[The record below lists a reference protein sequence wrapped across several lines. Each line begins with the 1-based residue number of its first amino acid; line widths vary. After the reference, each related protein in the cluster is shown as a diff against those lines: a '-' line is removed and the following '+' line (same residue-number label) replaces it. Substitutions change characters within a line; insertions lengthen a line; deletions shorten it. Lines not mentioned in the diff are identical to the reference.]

1 MLKTFD
7 DGLCIQTLASAN
19 YYYAKQEAEAY
30 GWVTVESDNPNEEIL
45 VDGKLHEVTRPWE
58 FDVNKRVEI
67 TGFELVDGAYRYTYT
82 EHDITEENAAQEALD
97 LAAQAVNNRSRRNNL
112 LAQTD
117 FYALSDVTMSEAM
130 KTYRQA
136 LRDLPEQEGWP
147 NIDFPEKPE
156 G

>member
-1 MLKTFD
+1 MLKTFN
-7 DGLCIQTLASAN
+7 DGVCIQTVSSNN
-19 YYYAKQEAEAY
+19 YNFAKQEAEAY
-30 GWVTVESDNPNEEIL
+30 GWVAVESNNINEEIL

-97 LAAQAVNNRSRRNNL
+97 LAAKAVNTRSRRNNL
-112 LAQTD
+112 LAETD

-130 KTYRQA
+130 KTYRQT

-147 NIDFPEKPE
+147 NVDFPEKPE
-156 G
+156 E